1 MITATGSS
9 VKKRRSTAHALCCRY
24 WRKMEVYVRAST
36 FGFANWIFPE
46 ESVVRE
52 VLDRFVQK
60 QVELHIEQDQNQEKC
75 NEIITC
81 INI

>member
-1 MITATGSS
+1 
-9 VKKRRSTAHALCCRY
+9 
-24 WRKMEVYVRAST
+24 MEVYVRAST
-36 FGFANWIFPE
+36 SGFANWIFPE

-60 QVELHIEQDQNQEKC
+60 QVELHIEQDLNQEKC
-75 NEIITC
+75 NEIITF